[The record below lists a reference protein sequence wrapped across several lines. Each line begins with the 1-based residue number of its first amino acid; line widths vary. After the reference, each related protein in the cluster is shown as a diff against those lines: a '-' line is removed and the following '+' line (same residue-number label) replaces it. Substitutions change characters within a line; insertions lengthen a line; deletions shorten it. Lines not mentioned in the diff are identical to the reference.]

1 MCFIIAAHL
10 PSGFAA
16 SVCMEPSKFPRP
28 CSTARLTGCA
38 CSHTDQYCPVE
49 SSANML
55 IVDVRFYT
63 VSVQGVIKT

>member
-1 MCFIIAAHL
+1 
-10 PSGFAA
+10 
-16 SVCMEPSKFPRP
+16 MEPSKFPRP

-38 CSHTDQYCPVE
+38 YSHTDQYCPVE

-55 IVDVRFYT
+55 IVDVRFYI